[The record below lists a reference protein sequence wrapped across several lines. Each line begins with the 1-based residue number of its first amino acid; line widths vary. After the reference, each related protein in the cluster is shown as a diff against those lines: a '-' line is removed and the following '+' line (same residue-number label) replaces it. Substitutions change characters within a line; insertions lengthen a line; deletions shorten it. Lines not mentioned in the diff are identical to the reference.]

1 MVSTLSNFFN
11 QYVRLYR
18 SSIHTASNLPVD
30 GASQSLSQGTPTPTD
45 HVRSATQ
52 PREETGSIPEE
63 MEHSVADSVMSDV
76 GLDVADD
83 DSVDNFKRSSG

>member
-1 MVSTLSNFFN
+1 MLFRS
-11 QYVRLYR
+11 YC

-30 GASQSLSQGTPTPTD
+30 RASQSLSQGTSTPTD
-45 HVRSATQ
+45 HARSATQ

-63 MEHSVADSVMSDV
+63 MEHSVADSVTSNV

-83 DSVDNFKRSSG
+83 DSMDNFKRSSG